1 MWCRVMLL
9 LALAPVVMGQVELSR
24 STIEGYVRDHRHR
37 PVPGI
42 VVIAMSNADRQTT
55 KTDKHGHYIIFTAT
69 PGEFEISVD
78 QPGYASCY
86 PPLVTVQAGYR
97 YEVDVPADT
106 ACL

>member
-1 MWCRVMLL
+1 MWSRVMLL
-9 LALAPVVMGQVELSR
+9 LILAPVVMGQVELSR
-24 STIEGYVRDHRHR
+24 STIEGYVRDHKHR

-42 VVIAMSNADRQTT
+42 VVVAISNADRQTT
-55 KTDKHGHYIIFTAT
+55 ITDKRGHYIIFTAT

-86 PPLVTVQAGYR
+86 PSLVTAQAGYR

-106 ACL
+106 ACM